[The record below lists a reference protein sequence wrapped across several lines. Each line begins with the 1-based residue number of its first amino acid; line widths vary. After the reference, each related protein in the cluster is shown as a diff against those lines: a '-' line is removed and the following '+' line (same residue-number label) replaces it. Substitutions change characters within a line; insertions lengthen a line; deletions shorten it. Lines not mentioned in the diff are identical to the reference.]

1 MTRITVADTIL
12 KAGEPWGHTP
22 VRFELVDSAG
32 DPVSPAYVTD
42 TGVLV
47 EPFTTAT
54 DADGTFTVQLDP
66 TDAIAPTGCFY
77 GVTVGDVGPIV
88 IRGDQGD
95 GSLRSLRASTP
106 TVLGSTATLDGLA
119 DVDITGRVDGSV
131 VEWDITSSMWI
142 MGTGGGGGG
151 APSGPAGGVL
161 SGTYPNP
168 GFAADMATQAE
179 LDAHTG
185 GTDPHGDRAYAAAL
199 VDDLSGVTNAAT
211 ARTNLG
217 LGTAATQASSAF
229 DAAGTAA
236 SAVSTHAAA
245 SDPHGDRA
253 WASSQFQPADS
264 DLTAIAALSTTSFGR
279 AVLAWADAAA
289 GRTALGLGSLATAST
304 ITTSEI
310 TDGTIV
316 NADISASAAITG
328 TKIAAATTAAQGAVE
343 LATTTEATGGTD
355 TTRAVVSTGL
365 IAAVSAYN
373 AFAYL

>member
-1 MTRITVADTIL
+1 MPGAAPVTRITVADTIL

-131 VEWDITSSMWI
+131 VEWDTTSSTWI

-168 GFAADMATQAE
+168 TLGTTGVSAATYGSTTTVPQIAVDATGRITSASNQ
-179 LDAHTG
+179 TIPSG
-185 GTDPHGDRAYAAAL
+185 AAAATPSL
-199 VDDLSGVTNAAT
+199 RALGTGATEAAAGNDSRLSDTRTPTDGTVTNAKVAS
-211 ARTNLG
+211 N
-217 LGTAATQASSAF
+217 AAIDLSKLA
-229 DAAGTAA
+229 
-236 SAVSTHAAA
+236 
-245 SDPHGDRA
+245 
-253 WASSQFQPADS
+253 QPA
-264 DLTAIAALSTTSFGR
+264 
-279 AVLAWADAAA
+279 
-289 GRTALGLGSLATAST
+289 
-304 ITTSEI
+304 
-310 TDGTIV
+310 
-316 NADISASAAITG
+316 N
-328 TKIAAATTAAQGAVE
+328 
-343 LATTTEATGGTD
+343 
-355 TTRAVVSTGL
+355 
-365 IAAVSAYN
+365 AAVTMTAWSL
-373 AFAYL
+373 FA